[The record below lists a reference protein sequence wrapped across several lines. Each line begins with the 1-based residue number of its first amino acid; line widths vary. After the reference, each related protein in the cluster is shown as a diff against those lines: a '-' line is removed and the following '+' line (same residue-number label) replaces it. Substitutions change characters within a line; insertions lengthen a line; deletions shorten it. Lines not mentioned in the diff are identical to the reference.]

1 MFPLCKVMA
10 IETSSLPIKM
20 NKLFFV
26 FLIISFNAFADGI
39 SDLNAFVN
47 NISSMSSEFSQ
58 VVLDKKGLK
67 LQDVEGVMLFKRPNK
82 FRWDYLKPYQ
92 NQIIS
97 DGDRLYMYDQDLRQ
111 VSINPIAKVA
121 GSTPLLIIA
130 GKNIEKYFMLKN
142 LDDRVNYEDSQNIKW
157 VEATPREEST
167 GFSKVILGLTENK
180 LSVMKIVDAFEHTT
194 TISFKNAKYNVT
206 LVDNDFLFKLPT
218 GVDVVQNGVLSN
230 NSPTSKPVNKDA
242 ELIAFVTNWA
252 NAWSAKDTEVY
263 LSKYAEDF
271 KTPNGDALALWQA
284 TRKQKISSQGKI
296 LIEIEDIKV
305 TMKNENLARIQ
316 FKQKY
321 TSDKLTEDS
330 NKSLIVKKIDGE
342 WFIQEETS
350 GK

>member
-1 MFPLCKVMA
+1 
-10 IETSSLPIKM
+10 M
-20 NKLFFV
+20 NKLFFA
-26 FLIISFNAFADGI
+26 FLILSFNVLADGI

-121 GSTPLLIIA
+121 GSTPLLIVA
-130 GKNIEKYFMLKN
+130 GKNIEKYFTLKN
-142 LDDRVNYEDSQNIKW
+142 LDDDSNQNIKW
-157 VEATPREEST
+157 VEAVPKEESA

-180 LSVMKIVDAFEHTT
+180 LSVMKIVDAFEHIT
-194 TISFKNAKYNVT
+194 TISFKNAKYNVN
-206 LVDNDFLFKLPT
+206 LMDNDFLFKLPS
-218 GVDVVQNGVLSN
+218 GVDVVQTGTISN
-230 NSPTSKPVNKDA
+230 NASSTKANDKDA
-242 ELIAFVTNWA
+242 ELIAFATGWA
-252 NAWSAKDTEVY
+252 NAWSTKDIDVY
-263 LSKYAEDF
+263 LSKYAADF
-271 KTPNGDALALWQA
+271 KTPNGEALNLWQA
-284 TRKQKISSQGKI
+284 SRKQKISSQGKI
-296 LIEIEDIKV
+296 LVEIEDIKV

-321 TSDKLTEDS
+321 SSDKLTEDS
-330 NKSLIVKKIDGE
+330 NKNLLVKKIDGK
-342 WFIQEETS
+342 WFIQEETLV
-350 GK
+350 K

>member
-1 MFPLCKVMA
+1 
-10 IETSSLPIKM
+10 M
-20 NKLFFV
+20 NKIFFA
-26 FLIISFNAFADGI
+26 FLILSFNVIADGI

-47 NISSMSSEFSQ
+47 NVSSMSSEFSQ

-97 DGDRLYMYDQDLRQ
+97 DGDRLFMYDQDLRQ

-130 GKNIEKYFMLKN
+130 GKNIEKYFTLRN
-142 LDDRVNYEDSQNIKW
+142 IEDQVANEMNQNIKW
-157 VEATPREEST
+157 VEAVPKEEGA

-180 LSVMKIVDAFEHTT
+180 LSVMKIIDAFEHTT
-194 TISFKNAKYNVT
+194 TINFKNAKYNVT

-218 GVDVVQNGVLSN
+218 GVDVVQNGVASN
-230 NSPTSKPVNKDA
+230 NSSSTKPTNNKDA
-242 ELIAFVTNWA
+242 ELIAFANSWA
-252 NAWSAKDTEVY
+252 SAWSAKDVDLY
-263 LSKYAEDF
+263 LSKYAKDF
-271 KTPNGDALALWQA
+271 KTPNGDVLALWQA
-284 TRKQKISSQGKI
+284 SRKQKISLQGKI
-296 LIEIEDIKV
+296 LVEIEDIKV
-305 TMKNENLARIQ
+305 TMKNENLACIQ

-330 NKSLIVKKIDGE
+330 NKSLLVKKIDGK
-342 WFIQEETS
+342 WLIQEETS

>member
-1 MFPLCKVMA
+1 
-10 IETSSLPIKM
+10 M
-20 NKLFFV
+20 NKIFFA
-26 FLIISFNAFADGI
+26 FLILSFNVIADGI

-47 NISSMSSEFSQ
+47 NVSSMSSEFSQ

-97 DGDRLYMYDQDLRQ
+97 DGDRLFMYDQDLRQ

-130 GKNIEKYFMLKN
+130 GKNIEKYFTLRN
-142 LDDRVNYEDSQNIKW
+142 IEDQVANEMNQNIKW
-157 VEATPREEST
+157 VEAVPKEEGA

-180 LSVMKIVDAFEHTT
+180 LSVMKIIDAFEHTT

-218 GVDVVQNGVLSN
+218 GVDVVQNGVASN
-230 NSPTSKPVNKDA
+230 NSSSTKPTNNKDA
-242 ELIAFVTNWA
+242 ELIAFA
-252 NAWSAKDTEVY
+252 NSWVSAWSAKDIGVY

-284 TRKQKISSQGKI
+284 SRKQKISSQGKI
-296 LIEIEDIKV
+296 LVEIEDIKV
-305 TMKNENLARIQ
+305 SMKNENLARIQ

-330 NKSLIVKKIDGE
+330 NKSLLVKKIDGK
-342 WFIQEETS
+342 WLIQEETS

>member
-1 MFPLCKVMA
+1 
-10 IETSSLPIKM
+10 M
-20 NKLFFV
+20 NKLFFA
-26 FLIISFNAFADGI
+26 FLILSFNVLADGI

-121 GSTPLLIIA
+121 GSTPLLIVA
-130 GKNIEKYFMLKN
+130 GKNIEKYFTLKN
-142 LDDRVNYEDSQNIKW
+142 LDDDSNQNIKW
-157 VEATPREEST
+157 VEAVPKEESA

-180 LSVMKIVDAFEHTT
+180 LSVMKIVDAFEHIT
-194 TISFKNAKYNVT
+194 TISFKNAKYNVN
-206 LVDNDFLFKLPT
+206 LMDNDFLFKLPS
-218 GVDVVQNGVLSN
+218 GVDVVQTGTISN
-230 NSPTSKPVNKDA
+230 NASSSKANDKDA
-242 ELIAFVTNWA
+242 ELIAFVTGWA
-252 NAWSAKDTEVY
+252 NAWSTKDIDVY
-263 LSKYAEDF
+263 LSKYAADF
-271 KTPNGDALALWQA
+271 KTPNSEALNLWQA
-284 TRKQKISSQGKI
+284 SRKQKISSQGKI
-296 LIEIEDIKV
+296 LVEIEDIKV

-321 TSDKLTEDS
+321 SSDKLTEDS
-330 NKSLIVKKIDGE
+330 NKNLLVKKIDGK
-342 WFIQEETS
+342 WFIQEETLV
-350 GK
+350 K

>member
-1 MFPLCKVMA
+1 
-10 IETSSLPIKM
+10 M
-20 NKLFFV
+20 NKLFFA
-26 FLIISFNAFADGI
+26 FLILSFNVLADGI

-130 GKNIEKYFMLKN
+130 GKNIEKYFTLKN
-142 LDDRVNYEDSQNIKW
+142 IDDQVNNEGNQNIKW
-157 VEATPREEST
+157 VEAVPKEEGA

-180 LSVMKIVDAFEHTT
+180 LSVMKIVDAFEHIT

-218 GVDVVQNGVLSN
+218 GVDVVQNGVASN
-230 NSPTSKPVNKDA
+230 NSSSTKPTNNKDA
-242 ELIAFVTNWA
+242 ELIGFANSWA
-252 NAWSAKDTEVY
+252 SAWSAKDIGVY

-284 TRKQKISSQGKI
+284 SRKQKISSQGKI
-296 LIEIEDIKV
+296 LVEIEDIKV

-330 NKSLIVKKIDGE
+330 NKSLLVKKIDGK
-342 WFIQEETS
+342 WLIQEETS

>member
-1 MFPLCKVMA
+1 
-10 IETSSLPIKM
+10 M
-20 NKLFFV
+20 NKIFFA
-26 FLIISFNAFADGI
+26 FLILSFNVIADGI

-47 NISSMSSEFSQ
+47 NVSSMSSEFSQ
-58 VVLDKKGLK
+58 VVLDKTGLK

-97 DGDRLYMYDQDLRQ
+97 DGDRLFMYDQDLRQ

-130 GKNIEKYFMLKN
+130 GRNIEKYFTLRN
-142 LDDRVNYEDSQNIKW
+142 IEDQVANEMNQNIKW
-157 VEATPREEST
+157 VEAVPKEEGA

-218 GVDVVQNGVLSN
+218 GVDVVQNGVASN
-230 NSPTSKPVNKDA
+230 NSSYTKPTNNKDA
-242 ELIAFVTNWA
+242 ELIAFA
-252 NAWSAKDTEVY
+252 NSWVSAWSAKDIGVY

-284 TRKQKISSQGKI
+284 SRKQKILSQGKI
-296 LIEIEDIKV
+296 LVEIEDIKV
-305 TMKNENLARIQ
+305 SMKNENLARIQ

-330 NKSLIVKKIDGE
+330 NKSLLVKKIDGK
-342 WFIQEETS
+342 WLIQEETS

>member
-1 MFPLCKVMA
+1 
-10 IETSSLPIKM
+10 M
-20 NKLFFV
+20 NKLFFA
-26 FLIISFNAFADGI
+26 FLILSFNVLADGI

-121 GSTPLLIIA
+121 GSTPLLIVA
-130 GKNIEKYFMLKN
+130 GKNIEKYFTLKN
-142 LDDRVNYEDSQNIKW
+142 LDDDSNQNIKW
-157 VEATPREEST
+157 VEAVPKEESA

-180 LSVMKIVDAFEHTT
+180 LSVMKIVDAFEHIT
-194 TISFKNAKYNVT
+194 TISFKNAKYNVN
-206 LVDNDFLFKLPT
+206 LMDNDFLFKLPS
-218 GVDVVQNGVLSN
+218 GVDVVQTGTISN
-230 NSPTSKPVNKDA
+230 NASSSKANDKDA
-242 ELIAFVTNWA
+242 ELIAFVTGWA
-252 NAWSAKDTEVY
+252 NAWSTKDIDVY
-263 LSKYAEDF
+263 LSKYAADF
-271 KTPNGDALALWQA
+271 KTPNGEALNLWQA
-284 TRKQKISSQGKI
+284 SRKQKISSQGKI
-296 LIEIEDIKV
+296 LVEIEDIKV

-321 TSDKLTEDS
+321 SSDKLTEDS
-330 NKSLIVKKIDGE
+330 NKNLLVKKIDGK
-342 WFIQEETS
+342 WFIQEETLV
-350 GK
+350 K

>member
-1 MFPLCKVMA
+1 
-10 IETSSLPIKM
+10 M
-20 NKLFFV
+20 NKLFFA
-26 FLIISFNAFADGI
+26 FLILSFNVLADGI

-121 GSTPLLIIA
+121 GSTPLLIVA
-130 GKNIEKYFMLKN
+130 GKNIEKYFTLKN
-142 LDDRVNYEDSQNIKW
+142 LDDDSNQNIKW
-157 VEATPREEST
+157 VEAVPKEESA

-180 LSVMKIVDAFEHTT
+180 LSVMKIVDAFEHIT
-194 TISFKNAKYNVT
+194 TISFKNAKYNVN
-206 LVDNDFLFKLPT
+206 LMDNDFLFKLPS
-218 GVDVVQNGVLSN
+218 GVDVVQAGTISN
-230 NSPTSKPVNKDA
+230 NASSTKANDKDA
-242 ELIAFVTNWA
+242 ELIAFATGWA
-252 NAWSAKDTEVY
+252 KAWSTKDIDVY
-263 LSKYAEDF
+263 LSKYAADF
-271 KTPNGDALALWQA
+271 KTPNGEALNLWQA
-284 TRKQKISSQGKI
+284 SRKQKISSQGKI
-296 LIEIEDIKV
+296 LVEIEDIKV

-321 TSDKLTEDS
+321 SSDKLTEDS
-330 NKSLIVKKIDGE
+330 NKNLLVKKIDGK
-342 WFIQEETS
+342 WFIQEETLV
-350 GK
+350 K

>member
-1 MFPLCKVMA
+1 
-10 IETSSLPIKM
+10 M
-20 NKLFFV
+20 NKIFFA
-26 FLIISFNAFADGI
+26 FLILSTNVFADGI

-47 NISSMSSEFSQ
+47 NVSSMSSEFSQ

-97 DGDRLYMYDQDLRQ
+97 DGDRLFLYDQDLRQ

-130 GKNIEKYFMLKN
+130 GKNIEKYFTLRN
-142 LDDRVNYEDSQNIKW
+142 IEDPVANEMNQSIKW
-157 VEATPREEST
+157 VEAVPKEEGA

-180 LSVMKIVDAFEHTT
+180 LSVMKIVDAFEHIT

-206 LVDNDFLFKLPT
+206 LVDNDFLFKFPT
-218 GVDVVQNGVLSN
+218 GVDVVQNGIATN
-230 NSPTSKPVNKDA
+230 NTSLASIKNKDE
-242 ELIAFVTNWA
+242 ELIDFANAWA
-252 NAWSAKDTEVY
+252 RAWSAKDVDLY

-271 KTPNGDALALWQA
+271 KTPNGDALTLWQA
-284 TRKQKISSQGKI
+284 LRKQKISSQGKI
-296 LIEIEDIKV
+296 LVEIEDIKV

-321 TSDKLTEDS
+321 TSDKLTEES
-330 NKSLIVKKIDGE
+330 SKLLLVKKTNGK
-342 WFIQEETS
+342 WFIQEEAS

>member
-26 FLIISFNAFADGI
+26 FLIISFNTFADGI

-194 TISFKNAKYNVT
+194 TISFKNAKYNLT

-330 NKSLIVKKIDGE
+330 NKSLIVKKIDGK
-342 WFIQEETS
+342 WLIQEETS